1 MAASSETGAVGEPAG
16 TGPSGSGPSGSG
28 PAGSE
33 PSGTGAPRL
42 RRNLS
47 VWEAIGISLA
57 LMAPSMAAS
66 INPQGTA
73 TTVGRAVPIAFA
85 LAFVGVLLVAYT
97 FVRLTQRFHHSGSV
111 YGFVGATLGPRAGVI
126 SGWALTG
133 TYTFYAVVTSMAG
146 GRFAANFLN
155 AIGIWK
161 NPPTWS
167 GFLLGAIGMVLVWF
181 LAITPARGGT
191 RILLAAEGITV
202 LLILIVIV
210 IVFAKLAG
218 HSAPHG
224 LGVDWSVFSLPSG
237 VPLST
242 IFLGVVFGFLS
253 FAGFEAASTLGEETR
268 RPNRDIPRAILGV
281 AIFGGIYFVVV
292 TAVEVMGFGTSAK
305 GVTAFINST
314 SLIGDLGTSYVASWL
329 GTIITAGAMISAF
342 GCALASTVG
351 ASRLTFAMSRDGMLP
366 ARFSHVSPR
375 RRTPTVSTAA
385 VAVAVY
391 AIIAFT
397 WFVLRGDPFT
407 LFLESGVIGTLILL
421 VVYVLATIGMVRLVF
436 FSGVSGGS
444 PGAERRAGAG
454 GSGGSPPGKRS
465 GGSSPRPSTVRRWEI
480 VIPVLGIIVLG
491 YTLYRNVWPLPTGVN
506 WWGPSVAIAWLA
518 VGIIW
523 VLARPAATRRAG
535 EMLTQAEGLA
545 GPADS
550 EGARL
555 SRQGA

>member
-1 MAASSETGAVGEPAG
+1 MAASNETAQPK
-16 TGPSGSGPSGSG
+16 
-28 PAGSE
+28 
-33 PSGTGAPRL
+33 L
-42 RRNLS
+42 HRNLS

-111 YGFVGATLGPRAGVI
+111 YGFVGATLGPRAGVV

-155 AIGIWK
+155 AIGVWK

-167 GFLLGAIGMVLVWF
+167 GFLLGMIGMVLVWW

-191 RILLAAEGITV
+191 RVLLAAEAVTV

-237 VPLST
+237 TPISA

-268 RPNRDIPRAILGV
+268 QPRRDIPRAILGV
-281 AIFGGIYFVVV
+281 AIFGGIYFFVV

-305 GVTAFINST
+305 GVAAFINST

-351 ASRLTFAMSRDGMLP
+351 ASRLAFAMGRDGVLP
-366 ARFSHVSPR
+366 ARLSRVSPR

-397 WFVLRGDPFT
+397 WFVLGGDPFT

-421 VVYVLATIGMVRLVF
+421 VVYILATIGMVRLVF
-436 FSGVSGGS
+436 FPGRA
-444 PGAERRAGAG
+444 GAERPG
-454 GSGGSPPGKRS
+454 GSGE
-465 GGSSPRPSTVRRWEI
+465 SSPRVGTVRRWEI

-506 WWGPSVAIAWLA
+506 WWGPSVAIAWLVIGIA
-518 VGIIW
+518 V

-535 EMLTQAEGLA
+535 ELLTQAEGLA
-545 GPADS
+545 APGAS
-550 EGARL
+550 EDERL

>member
-1 MAASSETGAVGEPAG
+1 MTANSNETG
-16 TGPSGSGPSGSG
+16 
-28 PAGSE
+28 
-33 PSGTGAPRL
+33 SGTGQRKL
-42 RRNLS
+42 HRNLS

-146 GRFAANFLN
+146 GRFAANFLDHL
-155 AIGIWK
+155 GVWH

-167 GFLLGAIGMVLVWF
+167 GFLLGALGMVVVWW

-191 RILLAAEGITV
+191 RLLLAAEAVTV
-202 LLILIVIV
+202 ALIVIVIV

-237 VPLST
+237 IPLST

-253 FAGFEAASTLGEETR
+253 FAGFEAAATLGEETR
-268 RPNRDIPRAILGV
+268 RPRRDIPRAILGV
-281 AIFGGIYFVVV
+281 AIFGGVYFFVV
-292 TAVEVMGFGTSAK
+292 TAVEVMGFGTSAR

-314 SLIGDLGTSYVASWL
+314 SLVGDLGTSYVSAWL
-329 GTIITAGAMISAF
+329 GTLITLGAMVSAF
-342 GCALASTVG
+342 SCALASTVG
-351 ASRLTFAMSRDGMLP
+351 ASRLGFAMGRDGILP
-366 ARFSHVSPR
+366 ARFSSVSER
-375 RRTPTVSTAA
+375 RRTPTVSTLA
-385 VAVAVY
+385 VVLAVY
-391 AIIAFT
+391 VIIAFT
-397 WFVLRGDPFT
+397 WFVLGGDPFT
-407 LFLESGVIGTLILL
+407 LFLESGTIGTLILL

-436 FSGVSGGS
+436 FTGQ
-444 PGAERRAGAG
+444 
-454 GSGGSPPGKRS
+454 
-465 GGSSPRPSTVRRWEI
+465 STVRRWELI
-480 VIPVLGIIVLG
+480 IPVLGIIVLG
-491 YTLYRNVWPLPTGVN
+491 YTLFRNVWPLPTGVA
-506 WWGPSVAIAWLA
+506 WWGPSVTIAWLV
-518 VGIIW
+518 VGIVL
-523 VLARPAATRRAG
+523 VLARPAATQRAG
-535 EMLTQAEGLA
+535 EALTRSEGLA
-545 GPADS
+545 STETDT
-550 EGARL
+550 ARL
-555 SRQGA
+555 PAEGTVAS